1 MTKAACCHAAWTQR
15 GPWRDCCSW
24 RCPAG
29 WQNGWDPPATPS
41 LPAQGL
47 GQFPA
52 LAQSSAGLPLL
63 QVFLRAGQ
71 MAVLDKMRTDMMHEA
86 AITIQRHI
94 QGFIVR
100 RRFLRTRAAIVQ
112 LQVTGG
118 NPVCRCTGILHC
130 TAKRRSLCA

>member
-1 MTKAACCHAAWTQR
+1 M
-15 GPWRDCCSW
+15 
-24 RCPAG
+24 
-29 WQNGWDPPATPS
+29 
-41 LPAQGL
+41 
-47 GQFPA
+47 
-52 LAQSSAGLPLL
+52 
-63 QVFLRAGQ
+63 FLRAGQ

-118 NPVCRCTGILHC
+118 TLVCCSAGIVHC
-130 TAKRRSLCA
+130 TARQRFPLLEQRLPSCRAHS